1 MTVIG
6 ITGPTGAGK
15 TTALEVL
22 AENGFE
28 IVDCDALYY
37 ELLRTDQPLRRA
49 LEAAFGP
56 VFLPDGSL
64 DRRTLAG
71 KVFGDERELARL
83 NAIVFPAV
91 SAAVE
96 QKIKNCSQK
105 GLAIDAINLVES
117 GMGRLCDATVAV
129 TAAPAIRL
137 KRIMTRDGL
146 TEAQARARIGAQKP
160 ESWYREHCTFLL
172 ENQEE
177 DWDACQ
183 ELMRSFFQNL
193 LEFIAEGEDY
203 HGRERMER
211 KTSGGEEERL

>member
-22 AENGFE
+22 AEMGFE

-37 ELLRTDQPLRRA
+37 ELLRTGEALRQA
-49 LEAAFGP
+49 LRDAFGE

-64 DRRTLAG
+64 DRRAVARR
-71 KVFGDERELARL
+71 VFGDPEELVKL
-83 NAIVFPAV
+83 NGIVFPAV

-96 QKIKNCSQK
+96 QKIQNCSQK

-129 TAAPAIRL
+129 TAAPAVRL
-137 KRIMTRDGL
+137 RRIMHRDHL
-146 TEAQARARIGAQKP
+146 TEDQARARMDAQK
-160 ESWYREHCTFLL
+160 SADWYRDNCSFLL
-172 ENQEE
+172 ENREE
-177 DWDACQ
+177 DRDAF
-183 ELMRSFFQNL
+183 EALMRVFFQDL
-193 LEFIAEGEDY
+193 LEIMNKGEKVNGSEGME
-203 HGRERMER
+203 GKAPRE
-211 KTSGGEEERL
+211 EEERL

>member
-117 GMGRLCDATVAV
+117 GMAGLCDATVAV
-129 TAAPAIRL
+129 TASPAIRL
-137 KRIMTRDGL
+137 KRIMARDGL
-146 TEAQARARIGAQKP
+146 TGEQARARIAAQKP
-160 ESWYREHCTFLL
+160 ADWYRDRCTFLL
-172 ENQEE
+172 DNQQE
-177 DWDACQ
+177 DRAAF
-183 ELMRSFFQNL
+183 EALARSFFQNL
-193 LEFIAEGEDY
+193 LEFINKGENQD
-203 HGRERMER
+203 GSQRMER
-211 KTSGGEEERL
+211 KAPDGEEKRL